1 MRSVRTG
8 YRKMGWVFASLVLA
22 LAGCKKEEQHEADQ
36 ADAGLEDAGGLAKLD
51 PELAEA
57 VAAASARAP
66 TPNLDAD
73 QGPPPRG
80 IFTPVRADKEA
91 RKGSRA
97 RVDLGSDGADPKVS
111 FLPAQLEA
119 ASKVKGT
126 IQVQVQQGQQ
136 GGLPIQFA
144 LSVEAQKPKEG
155 EAPEGSV
162 KMVAKITDAKVP
174 VAGAGQEVTGLIG
187 KLKGARVTYVVAQN
201 GEGSGYGVEVPAGA
215 PPDLSIWLETLRDA
229 IALVTIPVPA
239 KPLGVGAYWM
249 VTSREGVLGLDLV
262 SYRMVKIEAMD
273 KGVATLSVNAKRYAA
288 SPALDLKG
296 LPDSVPKEMA
306 EFQSATESR
315 LEVKPGSGFPLGGE
329 LSSALAIGLGPAPAP
344 GPNQRGQQQQ
354 QQQGLMIQSRGT
366 LQFAR

>member
-1 MRSVRTG
+1 
-8 YRKMGWVFASLVLA
+8 
-22 LAGCKKEEQHEADQ
+22 
-36 ADAGLEDAGGLAKLD
+36 
-51 PELAEA
+51 
-57 VAAASARAP
+57 
-66 TPNLDAD
+66 
-73 QGPPPRG
+73 
-80 IFTPVRADKEA
+80 
-91 RKGSRA
+91 
-97 RVDLGSDGADPKVS
+97 
-111 FLPAQLEA
+111 
-119 ASKVKGT
+119 
-126 IQVQVQQGQQ
+126 
-136 GGLPIQFA
+136 
-144 LSVEAQKPKEG
+144 
-155 EAPEGSV
+155 
-162 KMVAKITDAKVP
+162 
-174 VAGAGQEVTGLIG
+174 
-187 KLKGARVTYVVAQN
+187 VTYVVAQN

-229 IALVTIPVPA
+229 IALVAIPVPA

-273 KGVATLSVNAKRYAA
+273 KGVATLSVNVKRYAA

-354 QQQGLMIQSRGT
+354 QQQQQGLMIQSRGT